1 MPDRKPTIR
10 AVVTDP
16 TAQSHFQFGHHPKRH
31 MIVSVMLALCVAGA
45 TTACGSESHQEGR
58 MPQSGFTG
66 ATTDQATID
75 EALRFGGIALPT
87 SAKILAVQY
96 DEGIDQSYRLVV
108 EIEPDSLQTLLS
120 GSGFTTPLEP
130 DPGPFM
136 EPIKGFDLKA
146 ATTVFSTRDSLAP
159 DGERTST
166 VFRRVAVDRSQ
177 PAKPVV
183 HMWLF
188 TT

>member
-1 MPDRKPTIR
+1 
-10 AVVTDP
+10 
-16 TAQSHFQFGHHPKRH
+16 
-31 MIVSVMLALCVAGA
+31 
-45 TTACGSESHQEGR
+45 
-58 MPQSGFTG
+58 MPQPGSTG
-66 ATTDQATID
+66 VTTDQAMID
-75 EALRFGGIALPT
+75 EAVRFGGIVLPI
-87 SAKILAVQY
+87 SAKVLGVQH
-96 DEGIDQSYRLVV
+96 DKGIDESYRLVI
-108 EIEPDSLQTLLS
+108 EIDSNSLQTLLS

-136 EPIKGFDLKA
+136 QPIKGFDLQA
-146 ATTVFSTRDSLAP
+146 ATAVSSVNDSLAP

-166 VFRRVAVDRSQ
+166 VFRHVAVDRSD